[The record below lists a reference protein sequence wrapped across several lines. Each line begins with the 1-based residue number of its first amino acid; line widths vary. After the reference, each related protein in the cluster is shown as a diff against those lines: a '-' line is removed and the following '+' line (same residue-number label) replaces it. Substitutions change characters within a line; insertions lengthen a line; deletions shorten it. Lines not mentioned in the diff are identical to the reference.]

1 LKARKR
7 FEENF
12 RGREYFMENLM
23 VSLFFYLHMPHM
35 SSKEELWKSY
45 VNFCN
50 LYAFFRFMAVMSC
63 QEGMPGDRD
72 ELFRHIV
79 FASRSLL
86 HNEPRRGHLRDELFQ
101 NGSATLAHMAILLS
115 G

>member
-1 LKARKR
+1 
-7 FEENF
+7 
-12 RGREYFMENLM
+12 
-23 VSLFFYLHMPHM
+23 
-35 SSKEELWKSY
+35 
-45 VNFCN
+45 
-50 LYAFFRFMAVMSC
+50 MSC

-72 ELFRHIV
+72 ELFRHMV